1 MLRVAVQYVR
11 GLVDGKTTKPLIS
24 VQFLE
29 AVILRIKKCHL
40 TFTILIINYKYKP
53 SVLIY
58 FFTQQIF

>member
-29 AVILRIKKCHL
+29 AVILRIKKCHISRFCDSKNQL
-40 TFTILIINYKYKP
+40 QIQTFRFN
-53 SVLIY
+53 
-58 FFTQQIF
+58 